1 MKTKKTK
8 KNKRLSE
15 SDIAFMLENRTTMPV
30 NQIAK
35 KINRPGPTVRAY
47 FNRNNLDIYTVLD
60 DDGKQYIDDN
70 YFYKTYKEIADD
82 LNVKVH
88 VIRNYCARHN
98 LVKRIRPQYAKPEN
112 IKPLSWAAKIHQEIK
127 KVAI

>member
-1 MKTKKTK
+1 MKTKKIR

-15 SDIAFMLENRTTMPV
+15 SDIAFMLQNRTTMPV

-70 YFYKTYKEIADD
+70 YFFKTYKEIADD
-82 LNVKVH
+82 LDVKVY
-88 VIRNYCARHN
+88 VIRNYCSRHN
-98 LVKRIRPQYAKPEN
+98 LVKRIRPKYVKPEN

>member
-1 MKTKKTK
+1 MKTKTRR
-8 KNKRLSE
+8 KNKKLSE

-30 NQIAK
+30 NEIAK

-60 DDGKQYIDDN
+60 DDGKKYIDDN
-70 YFYKTYKEIADD
+70 YFFKTYKEIADD
-82 LNVKVH
+82 LNVKVY
-88 VIRNYCARHN
+88 VIRNYCSRHN
-98 LVKRIRPQYAKPEN
+98 LVKRIRPTYSKPEN